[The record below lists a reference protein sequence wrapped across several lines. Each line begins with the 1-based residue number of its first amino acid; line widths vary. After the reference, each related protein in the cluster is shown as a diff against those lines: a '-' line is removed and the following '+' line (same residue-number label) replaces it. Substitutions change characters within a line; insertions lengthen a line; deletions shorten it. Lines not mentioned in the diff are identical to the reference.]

1 MPWLILAF
9 VTFFQQHRPRMM
21 DDVLSVSS
29 SRSSDEDWEDLLL
42 QRQRK
47 RQKCDDTDDRTTWPK
62 IPEPEFPPSW
72 KLNPG
77 KTPGPQTPMTPM
89 FVAPGKTPL
98 TPMFVEPSQAPGK
111 PRLVLKPSK
120 SVKQPPSVTVEIAN
134 VSPLGAI
141 KVTGHIKWEGMP
153 GSFSMLV
160 PGMQVIEVKEKGA
173 PSGIYAWLAW
183 LWKAT
188 FATCIWD
195 AKVVPSNNSLAEP
208 FLNANDVPKF
218 RF

>member
-1 MPWLILAF
+1 
-9 VTFFQQHRPRMM
+9 MM

-42 QRQRK
+42 ERQRK
-47 RQKCDDTDDRTTWPK
+47 RQKCDDTDRTTWPK
-62 IPEPEFPPSW
+62 VPEPEFPPSW

-173 PSGIYAWLAW
+173 PSGIYA
-183 LWKAT
+183 
-188 FATCIWD
+188 
-195 AKVVPSNNSLAEP
+195 
-208 FLNANDVPKF
+208 
-218 RF
+218 

>member
-1 MPWLILAF
+1 
-9 VTFFQQHRPRMM
+9 MM

-42 QRQRK
+42 ERQRK
-47 RQKCDDTDDRTTWPK
+47 RQKCDDTDRTTWPK
-62 IPEPEFPPSW
+62 VPEPEFPPSW
-72 KLNPG
+72 KLNPE
-77 KTPGPQTPMTPM
+77 TPMTPM

-141 KVTGHIKWEGMP
+141 KGEGMP

-173 PSGIYAWLAW
+173 PSGIYA
-183 LWKAT
+183 
-188 FATCIWD
+188 
-195 AKVVPSNNSLAEP
+195 
-208 FLNANDVPKF
+208 
-218 RF
+218 

>member
-1 MPWLILAF
+1 
-9 VTFFQQHRPRMM
+9 MM

-47 RQKCDDTDDRTTWPK
+47 RQRCDDTDDRTTWPK

-77 KTPGPQTPMTPM
+77 KTPGPHTPITPM

-134 VSPLGAI
+134 VSPLCAI

-173 PSGIYAWLAW
+173 PSGIYA
-183 LWKAT
+183 
-188 FATCIWD
+188 
-195 AKVVPSNNSLAEP
+195 
-208 FLNANDVPKF
+208 
-218 RF
+218 